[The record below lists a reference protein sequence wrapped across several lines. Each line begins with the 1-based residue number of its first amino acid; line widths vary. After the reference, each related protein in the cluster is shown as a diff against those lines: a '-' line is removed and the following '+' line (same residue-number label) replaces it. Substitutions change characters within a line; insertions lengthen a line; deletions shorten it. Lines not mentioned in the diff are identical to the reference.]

1 MVSAAREGPASSHPP
16 DVEVLLPVHNE
27 GQSIE
32 ATIREI
38 FEELS
43 SRIDVGFIICEDG
56 SRDNTKDVLTRLAK
70 ELPLRLNL
78 TGERRGYSRAVR
90 DGMHMLHADYLLCL
104 DSDGQCDARDFQKF
118 WDARKRCDVVLGWR
132 VNRADTFVRR
142 AFSRFFYLL
151 YQLVLH
157 VPVHDPSCPY
167 VLIPRRVALQLVDHL
182 GAMQQGFWWEFVARV
197 HRGGYRIAEL
207 PVHHRLRSAGET
219 QVYRWSRMPGIFI
232 RHVLA
237 IFRIWR
243 ETRIA
248 TRHSG
253 PPHPPPWRGGPA
265 YLP

>member
-16 DVEVLLPVHNE
+16 
-27 GQSIE
+27 
-32 ATIREI
+32 
-38 FEELS
+38 
-43 SRIDVGFIICEDG
+43 DVGFIICEDG

-90 DGMHMLHADYLLCL
+90 
-104 DSDGQCDARDFQKF
+104 
-118 WDARKRCDVVLGWR
+118 
-132 VNRADTFVRR
+132 FVRR

-167 VLIPRRVALQLVDHL
+167 VLIPRRGALQLVDHL

-197 HRGGYRIAEL
+197 HRGGFRIAEL

-219 QVYRWSRMPGIFI
+219 QVYRWSRMP
-232 RHVLA
+232 
-237 IFRIWR
+237 
-243 ETRIA
+243 ETRTA